1 MAMSYA
7 EMQNESASKIACK
20 CSFEEIIAG
29 LRKVQ
34 EELAGHER
42 EWCGMIGTEWEVQER
57 NERRAML
64 RKLLKAY
71 QRKAADVF
79 ASIAA

>member
-1 MAMSYA
+1 MAYA
-7 EMQNESASKIACK
+7 EMKNESAREIARK
-20 CSFEEIIAG
+20 CTFEEIIAG
-29 LRKVQ
+29 LRKAQ

-42 EWCGMIGTEWEVQER
+42 EWSGMIGTEWEVAER

-71 QRKAADVF
+71 RRKAADVF